1 MIGLW
6 IDMLCHYVSLELHS
20 CTIES
25 FSTFICHAPAN
36 GQTYRWAP
44 NEECLDGCPIR
55 LLVEEFALLILC
67 LRRPVMVNQ
76 FCWKNPWRKRCLN
89 KQWVHLPKTMK
100 REDRMRQVKKTVQL
114 VQFWQKFWMNDMFK
128 GYLSIWWKWIVR
140 RMSIRKSLPHP
151 HPSCWGKW
159 CRQTQPSHVTRPPTP
174 VPGCQP
180 WQKST
185 TRKHER

>member
-6 IDMLCHYVSLELHS
+6 IDMLCHYVSIELHS

-114 VQFWQKFWMNDMFK
+114 VQFWQNPEWTTCSKDISAFGGSELLGTCQFTRACHIHIPAVGENDANK
-128 GYLSIWWKWIVR
+128 LS
-140 RMSIRKSLPHP
+140 HP
-151 HPSCWGKW
+151 TS
-159 CRQTQPSHVTRPPTP
+159 P
-174 VPGCQP
+174 VLQLLFLGANHDKKAQ
-180 WQKST
+180 
-185 TRKHER
+185 HER